1 MSLFGSIQIAGNTL
15 NAMQI
20 GLHVVGNNI
29 ANANTP
35 GFVREKAIF
44 SPAPTQQ
51 LGNLTLGLGVEVEA
65 IVQNLDKFVVDR
77 LRDAAGDRASADIQE
92 KVYRDLEAILGE
104 LSDTDVSTSLSNFF
118 NSIDDVLGEDSIPVR
133 NLAVQEGVTLATS
146 ISTLH
151 RRVSV
156 VANDFNQQVEDLA
169 SEINTLTE
177 EIRGLNLNI
186 VTLEGGES
194 GNSEAGSLRTQRQV
208 ALARLGEIVDLTV
221 NETPSGLVNLT
232 VGGQFLVFE
241 GTRSEVQVDYATSNG
256 QLQAS
261 IEFVEDGSNLQVT
274 GGELHGIYQARDGIV
289 GEFLGQLDR
298 FAGALANE
306 FNKQFSSGQ
315 GLSGYATVTSAES
328 VLDATVAL
336 DEAGLAFTPV
346 NGSFNLLLHN
356 TETNQ
361 FTPHTIQVD
370 LNGLDGDDTL
380 TTLAEKINAIDGVTA
395 EVTVENELRL
405 SADSGDVELGFQND
419 TSGVL
424 AALGINTFFTG
435 DSAATLGVNE
445 ELLRDGSKFA
455 ASLEG
460 IGTST
465 SNGELLSAFQYEA
478 LDDYEGST
486 ITDLYDQL
494 INSTTQGSTVASAVA
509 DGLRNF
515 EASLDASAQA
525 ISGVNL
531 DEEAVDMILLQRT
544 YQAAARYLSTLSE
557 LLDILISI

>member
-315 GLSGYATVTSAES
+315 GLSGYETVTSAES

>member
-20 GLHVVGNNI
+20 GLQVVGNNI

-44 SPAPTQQ
+44 SPAPTQRI
-51 LGNLTLGLGVEVEA
+51 GNLTLGLGVEVEA
-65 IVQNLDKFVVDR
+65 IVQNLDQFIVDR
-77 LRDAAGDRASADIQE
+77 LRNAAGDRASADIQE

-104 LSDTDVSTSLSNFF
+104 LSDTDVSTSISNFF
-118 NSIDDVLGEDSIPVR
+118 NSIDNVLAEDSIPVR
-133 NLAVQEGVTLATS
+133 ELAVDAGQTLATS

-156 VANDFNQQVEDLA
+156 VANDFNQQVENLS

-177 EIRGLNLNI
+177 EIRQLNLNI
-186 VTLEGGES
+186 VTLEGGQG

-208 ALARLGEIVDLTV
+208 ALARLGEIVDLNVT
-221 NETPSGLVNLT
+221 EGLSGLVNLT

-241 GTRSEVQVDYATSNG
+241 GTRNEVQVDYETTNG

-261 IEFVEDGSNLQVT
+261 IEFAQDGSDLQVT

-289 GEFLGQLDR
+289 GEFLSQLDR

-315 GLSGYATVTSAES
+315 GLSGYRTVTGSEA
-328 VLDATVAL
+328 VLDSTVAL

-356 TETNQ
+356 TETSQ

-380 TTLAEKINAIDGVTA
+380 ITLAEKINAIDGVTA
-395 EVTVENELRL
+395 EVTVENKLRL
-405 SADSGDVELGFQND
+405 SADSADVELGFQND
-419 TSGVL
+419 TSGAL

-455 ASLEG
+455 ASLDG

-465 SNGELLSAFQYEA
+465 ENGVLLSAFQEQA
-478 LDDYEGST
+478 LDDYEGNT

-515 EASLDASAQA
+515 EATLDASAQA

>member
-20 GLHVVGNNI
+20 GLQVVGNNI

-35 GFVREKAIF
+35 GYIREKAIF

-51 LGNLTLGLGVEVEA
+51 IGNLTLGLGVEVEA

-156 VANDFNQQVEDLA
+156 VGNDFNQQVEDLA
-169 SEINTLTE
+169 LEVNSLTE

-186 VTLEGGES
+186 VALEGGEA
-194 GNSEAGSLRTQRQV
+194 GTSEAGALRSQRQT

-221 NETPSGLVNLT
+221 NESPSGLVNLT

-241 GTRSEVQVDYATSNG
+241 GTRSEVQVGYETSDG
-256 QLQAS
+256 QLQAKL
-261 IEFVEDGSNLQVT
+261 EFVEDGSELQVT

-289 GEFLGQLDR
+289 GEFLGQLDS

-315 GLSGYATVTSAES
+315 GLSGYKTVTSTES

-336 DEAGLAFTPV
+336 DEAGLAFTPQ
-346 NGSFNLLLHN
+346 NGQFNLLLHN

-405 SADSGDVELGFQND
+405 SADSGDIELGFQND

-445 ELLRDGSKFA
+445 ELLKDGSKFA
-455 ASLEG
+455 VSLDG

-465 SNGELLSAFQYEA
+465 ENGVLLSAFQNQA
-478 LDDYEGST
+478 LEDYEGST

-515 EASLDASAQA
+515 EQTLDASAQA

-557 LLDILISI
+557 LLDVLISI

>member
-20 GLHVVGNNI
+20 GLQVVGNNI

-44 SPAPTQQ
+44 SPAPTQRI
-51 LGNLTLGLGVEVEA
+51 GNLTLGLGVEVEA
-65 IVQNLDKFVVDR
+65 IVQNLDQFIVDR
-77 LRDAAGDRASADIQE
+77 LRNAAGDRASADIQE

-104 LSDTDVSTSLSNFF
+104 LSDTDVSTSISNFF
-118 NSIDDVLGEDSIPVR
+118 NSIDNVLAEDSIPVR
-133 NLAVQEGVTLATS
+133 ELAVDAGQTLATS

-156 VANDFNQQVEDLA
+156 VANDFNQQVENLS

-177 EIRGLNLNI
+177 EIRQLNLNI
-186 VTLEGGES
+186 VTLEGGQG

-208 ALARLGEIVDLTV
+208 ALARLGEIVDLNVT
-221 NETPSGLVNLT
+221 EGLSGLVNLT

-241 GTRSEVQVDYATSNG
+241 GTRNEVQVDYVTNNG

-261 IEFVEDGSNLQVT
+261 IEFAQDGSDLQVT

-289 GEFLGQLDR
+289 GEFLSQLDR

-315 GLSGYATVTSAES
+315 GLSGYRTVTGSEA
-328 VLDATVAL
+328 VLDSTVAL

-356 TETNQ
+356 TETSQ

-380 TTLAEKINAIDGVTA
+380 ITLAEKINAIDGVTA

-405 SADSGDVELGFQND
+405 SADSADVELGFQND
-419 TSGVL
+419 TSGAL

-455 ASLEG
+455 ASLDG

-465 SNGELLSAFQYEA
+465 ENGVLLSAFQEQA
-478 LDDYEGST
+478 LDDYEGNT
-486 ITDLYDQL
+486 INDLYDQL

-515 EASLDASAQA
+515 EATLDASAQA

>member
-20 GLHVVGNNI
+20 GLQVVGNNI

-35 GFVREKAIF
+35 GYIREKAIF

-51 LGNLTLGLGVEVEA
+51 IGNLTLGLGVEVEA

-156 VANDFNQQVEDLA
+156 VGNDFNQQVEDLA
-169 SEINTLTE
+169 LEVNSLTE

-186 VTLEGGES
+186 VALEGGEA
-194 GNSEAGSLRTQRQV
+194 GTSEAGALRSQRQT

-221 NETPSGLVNLT
+221 NESPSGLVNLT

-241 GTRSEVQVDYATSNG
+241 GTRSEVQVGYETSDG
-256 QLQAS
+256 QLQAKL
-261 IEFVEDGSNLQVT
+261 EFVEDGSELQVT

-289 GEFLGQLDR
+289 GEFLGQLDS

-315 GLSGYATVTSAES
+315 GLSGYKTVTSTES

-336 DEAGLAFTPV
+336 DEAGLAFTPQ
-346 NGSFNLLLHN
+346 NGQFNLLLHN

-361 FTPHTIQVD
+361 FTPHTIQV
-370 LNGLDGDDTL
+370 
-380 TTLAEKINAIDGVTA
+380 
-395 EVTVENELRL
+395 
-405 SADSGDVELGFQND
+405 
-419 TSGVL
+419 
-424 AALGINTFFTG
+424 
-435 DSAATLGVNE
+435 
-445 ELLRDGSKFA
+445 
-455 ASLEG
+455 
-460 IGTST
+460 
-465 SNGELLSAFQYEA
+465 
-478 LDDYEGST
+478 
-486 ITDLYDQL
+486 
-494 INSTTQGSTVASAVA
+494 
-509 DGLRNF
+509 
-515 EASLDASAQA
+515 
-525 ISGVNL
+525 
-531 DEEAVDMILLQRT
+531 
-544 YQAAARYLSTLSE
+544 
-557 LLDILISI
+557 